1 MYFQV
6 FKPGKRF
13 SARQIVFFILMPISF
28 LFKTYRFVR
37 RISVF
42 QYHESDEELNDIPN
56 IKAQQQQFGLL
67 SEMDTF
73 VPANGR
79 RDVMYLFFSD
89 YKWPDCNATVF
100 AAAQCE
106 QKKQPPGPNKPHF
119 AN

>member
-13 SARQIVFFILMPISF
+13 SARQIVFFILMTVSF
-28 LFKTYRFVR
+28 LFKTNRFVG

-42 QYHESDEELNDIPN
+42 QYNKSDEELNDIPD
-56 IKAQQQQFGLL
+56 IKAQQQHFGLL

-79 RDVMYLFFSD
+79 
-89 YKWPDCNATVF
+89 
-100 AAAQCE
+100 
-106 QKKQPPGPNKPHF
+106 
-119 AN
+119 